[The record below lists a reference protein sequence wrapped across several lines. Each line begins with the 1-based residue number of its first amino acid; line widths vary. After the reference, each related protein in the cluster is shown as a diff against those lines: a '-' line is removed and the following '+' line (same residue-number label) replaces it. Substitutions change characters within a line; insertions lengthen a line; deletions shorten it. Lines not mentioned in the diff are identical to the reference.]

1 MNFGDV
7 RWAFDKRLPELETA
21 VDPAPTAAAPAF
33 EAAIAETPSTTFYPS
48 PTIFVTLHPRQV
60 RFLPEW
66 TGPTTTITPGDS
78 GRVIARR
85 LNARLST
92 LNMIGQPA
100 YDFIIAWKTDEGTAT
115 AHSDFE
121 YVDWAT
127 QSSND
132 LAAAYALPRAEV

>member
-1 MNFGDV
+1 MTLDL
-7 RWAFDKRLPELETA
+7 AF
-21 VDPAPTAAAPAF
+21 
-33 EAAIAETPSTTFYPS
+33 
-48 PTIFVTLHPRQV
+48 TLHPRQV

-78 GRVIARR
+78 VRVIARR
-85 LNARLST
+85 LNVTLST

-100 YDFIIAWKTDEGTAT
+100 YNFIIAWKTDEGTAT

-127 QSSND
+127 QSNND

>member
-21 VDPAPTAAAPAF
+21 GDPAPTAAAPAF
-33 EAAIAETPSTTFYPS
+33 EAAIAEMPSTNFYPS

-78 GRVIARR
+78 VRVIARR
-85 LNARLST
+85 LNVTLST

-100 YDFIIAWKTDEGTAT
+100 YDFIIAWKTDEGTA
-115 AHSDFE
+115 HSDFE

-127 QSSND
+127 QSNND
-132 LAAAYALPRAEV
+132 LAAAYALPQGEV

>member
-7 RWAFDKRLPELETA
+7 RWAVDKRLPELETA
-21 VDPAPTAAAPAF
+21 GDPAPTAAAPAF
-33 EAAIAETPSTTFYPS
+33 EAAIAEVPSIIILPLPPRF
-48 PTIFVTLHPRQV
+48 FVTLHPHQV

-78 GRVIARR
+78 VRVIARR
-85 LNARLST
+85 LNAT

-127 QSSND
+127 QSNND
-132 LAAAYALPRAEV
+132 LAAAYAVPRAEV

>member
-1 MNFGDV
+1 M
-7 RWAFDKRLPELETA
+7 
-21 VDPAPTAAAPAF
+21 
-33 EAAIAETPSTTFYPS
+33 
-48 PTIFVTLHPRQV
+48 HPRQV

-78 GRVIARR
+78 VRVIARR
-85 LNARLST
+85 LNATLST

-127 QSSND
+127 QSNND